1 MDHIDKNYLWPCNGY
16 HTVLITHCLYLI
28 EAVPVSDISQIQL
41 VGFLLICLVTLL
53 GMDIIRITV
62 YCTCAII
69 ARSLVQ
75 YRQTDRQGS
84 PKLLS
89 FTCCWKH
96 AWLHQQMEHEC
107 LYSNIHYFLGTHS
120 ACSTHAQ
127 SAC

>member
-41 VGFLLICLVTLL
+41 VGFLLIYLVTLL
-53 GMDIIRITV
+53 GMDIMRITV

-75 YRQTDRQGS
+75 YRQTDKVHPS
-84 PKLLS
+84 
-89 FTCCWKH
+89 
-96 AWLHQQMEHEC
+96 
-107 LYSNIHYFLGTHS
+107 YSVFPVAGNMRGCISKWSMNAFIVTYTTS
-120 ACSTHAQ
+120 
-127 SAC
+127 